1 MDLAEHKEKFDQI
14 IKKYDLFREET
25 AGSIAD
31 FLTGNH
37 KEFISVKDFAQQFN
51 MEEFDAKIFLDFI
64 NIGLRFKE
72 THLSS

>member
-25 AGSIAD
+25 ASTIAD

-37 KEFISVKDFAQQFN
+37 KESISVKEFAKQFN
-51 MEEFDAKIFLDFI
+51 MEESDAKIFLDFI
-64 NIGLRFKE
+64 AIGLRFKE